1 MGIALVTGGSRG
13 IGRATALQL
22 AQEGYTVAVN
32 FHHNIRAATEVV
44 NIIAAAGER
53 RLLCGLISA
62 MKVRLGRCLSPL
74 TAKGSR

>member
-44 NIIAAAGER
+44 NTIVAVGGKAFALRADISDESQVVAMFESIDRER
-53 RLLCGLISA
+53 
-62 MKVRLGRCLSPL
+62 
-74 TAKGSR
+74 